1 MDVKDKGMGR
11 KEFNKPSFSST
22 SVESQLIAALKQE
35 ALPGAP
41 DSVGDFGSSGSDRPG
56 EGLFTPAALP
66 GVTKSLRSCVI
77 SYARITSVLTRES
90 QTSCPPQA
98 FPSLLKPLSFPEALQ
113 LFLPPSNQF
122 RLTLIQHPKAGPPRV
137 ILIMHSWSSIPGQE
151 QPRLAKPI
159 LQKGFYR
166 KDLATQKLSPP
177 SSPAHSVST
186 FLDTPG
192 ILCIHSG
199 LVLHSRNTLLP
210 KYYRTWKLM

>member
-1 MDVKDKGMGR
+1 MDVKDKGTGR

-77 SYARITSVLTRES
+77 PYARITSVLTRES

-159 LQKGFYR
+159 LQKGFIER
-166 KDLATQKLSPP
+166 TLQPRNCPHPQVQHILFPLS
-177 SSPAHSVST
+177 
-186 FLDTPG
+186 
-192 ILCIHSG
+192 
-199 LVLHSRNTLLP
+199 
-210 KYYRTWKLM
+210 